1 MVQTAGQA
9 VTYPIVG
16 TCEPGDF
23 VVRQYNKTSPAATA
37 GKVFALTN
45 TVTPNS
51 FQQAVATDVRPFIVV
66 SQQQGIGSSGALNSP
81 TVLAFAEG
89 QVYVLAGGAI
99 QPGAYVQPDA
109 SGNVVTQSGGTDN
122 KVGKYLHLPGD
133 DGASSQ
139 KKACASGDIIL
150 IDLNEV

>member
-9 VTYPIVG
+9 VTYDIVG
-16 TCEPGDF
+16 TAEPGDF
-23 VVRQYNKTSPAATA
+23 LVRQYNKTSPAATA

-66 SQQQGIGSSGALNSP
+66 AQQSGVGTAGQLNSP

-89 QVYVLAGGAI
+89 QVYVTAGGAI
-99 QPGAYVQPDA
+99 QPGSYVMPDA
-109 SGNVVTQSGGTDN
+109 NGNVVAFSGAADN
-122 KVGKYLHLPGD
+122 KVGKFLHLPGD

-139 KKACASGDIIL
+139 KKAAANNDVIL